1 MAIAIRRR
9 SSSAHRNLFRT
20 RNRERVDGPPAR
32 LPARGAFGLGAFPF
46 FRSIGGR
53 RSSSAHRNLT
63 RSYRE
68 DLRLFGTPWG
78 RFGLVAMVVVF
89 LVLPAV
95 VQDDFW
101 LSVLIYVGITAVG
114 AIGLNLL
121 TGYCGQISLGHA
133 FFIGAGAYVAARIGG
148 DLGLPLPLWL
158 LASAL
163 VGGALGG
170 LIGPFTLRLRGHYL
184 AIVTLGLIFVG
195 EHLWRNLTLVTG
207 GNSGT
212 SVNTDV
218 AIGPVNFDALTIAGE
233 TYSRNQGYFWLVWG
247 LVAVVAL
254 LPKNLVRTRPGRA
267 LQAVRDR
274 DQAAEVIGVRAGR
287 YKIGAFMISSAIA
300 SMAGALF
307 GSYQQFVSPD
317 EWNLLLSIQYIAIV
331 IVGGLG
337 TIFGSV
343 LGAIFVGALPALIDR
358 YSAAIP
364 GVRTSVGGDGFIS
377 VFALNQAIFGILIVL
392 FLVLEPRGL
401 AGIWLRVK
409 NYFKAWPFSY

>member
-1 MAIAIRRR
+1 MAK
-9 SSSAHRNLFRT
+9 
-20 RNRERVDGPPAR
+20 P
-32 LPARGAFGLGAFPF
+32 
-46 FRSIGGR
+46 
-53 RSSSAHRNLT
+53 HRNLT
-63 RSYRE
+63 RAYAQ
-68 DLRLFGTPWG
+68 DLRLFGSPLAKA
-78 RFGLVAMVVVF
+78 GLAAMI
-89 LVLPAV
+89 LVLLMLPMV

-133 FFIGAGAYVAARIGG
+133 FFIGAGAYCTAIVGG

-158 LASAL
+158 LAAAA
-163 VGGALGG
+163 VGAVLGG
-170 LIGPFTLRLRGHYL
+170 LIGPFALRLRGNYL

-195 EHLWRNLTLVTG
+195 EHLWRNLKSVTG

-212 SVNTDV
+212 SVNAAAT
-218 AIGPVNFDALTIAGE
+218 IGPFDFGKVELAGE
-233 TYSRNQGYFWLVWG
+233 VYSRNQGYFWLVWA
-247 LVAVVAL
+247 LVALIAL
-254 LPKNLVRTRPGRA
+254 LAKNLVRTRPGRA

-287 YKIGAFMISSAIA
+287 YKIGAFMVSSAIA
-300 SMAGALF
+300 SVAGALF

-337 TIFGSV
+337 TIFGSI

-358 YSAAIP
+358 YSDAIP
-364 GVRTSVGGDGFIS
+364 GVQTSVGGEGFIS
-377 VFALNQAIFGILIVL
+377 VFALNQAIFGVLIVL

-409 NYFKAWPFSY
+409 TYFKAWPFSY